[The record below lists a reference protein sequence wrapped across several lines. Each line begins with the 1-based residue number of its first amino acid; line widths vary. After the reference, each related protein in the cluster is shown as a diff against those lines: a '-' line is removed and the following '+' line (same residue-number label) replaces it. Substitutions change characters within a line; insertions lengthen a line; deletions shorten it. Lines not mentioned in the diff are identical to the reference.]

1 MQITAEMVRDLR
13 EKTGAGMMDC
23 KKALTEAGGD
33 MEKANEILRKK
44 GLAAAAKKA
53 GRLASEGSVAVSVDA
68 GAGALVEIN
77 CETDFVAK
85 TDDFLALAAEVAS
98 LVREKGP
105 ADADAALALLVD
117 GATLAD
123 RLTERVA
130 KIGEK
135 ISLRRLARFA
145 VPAGRKGLVSSY
157 VHMGGKIGV
166 LVELSGVDASNDEAK
181 QLGKDIAMQVA
192 ASNPTYTRREEVP
205 AEVLDKEREIYKV
218 QALQQGKPEAIVAK
232 IAEGRLE
239 KYYGDF
245 CLVDLLFFKDDKK
258 KISDLLKEMSKAA
271 GAPVDVVRFVR
282 YQVGEGM
289 EKRTDDLAAEVAKT
303 LGQG

>member
-1 MQITAEMVRDLR
+1 
-13 EKTGAGMMDC
+13 MMDC

-68 GAGALVEIN
+68 AAGALVEVN

-85 TDDFLALAAEVAS
+85 TDDFVSLAGEIAA
-98 LVREKGP
+98 LVREKAP
-105 ADADAALALLVD
+105 ADADAALALPVG

-123 RLTERVA
+123 ALTERVA

-135 ISLRRLARFA
+135 ISLRRLSRFA
-145 VPAGRKGLVSSY
+145 VPAGGKGLVASY
-157 VHMGGKIGV
+157 VHAGGKIGV
-166 LVELSGVDASNDEAK
+166 LVELSGVDAGSDEAR

-192 ASNPTYTRREEVP
+192 ASNPTWVRRDEVP
-205 AEVLDKEREIYKV
+205 ADVLEKERDIYKT
-218 QALQQGKPEAIVAK
+218 QAAQQGKPEAILAK

-239 KYYGDF
+239 KFYGDF

-258 KISDLLKEMSKAA
+258 KISDLLKEAGKAA
-271 GAPVDVVRFVR
+271 GGPVDVVRFVR

-289 EKRTDDLAAEVAKT
+289 EKRCDDLAAEVAKT